1 MTIKTTSKNITI
13 RLGLNDKDSKKQEV
27 TTLDAYKIVNNLL
40 VRTFWIWT
48 ISESFWIYT
57 HENWE
62 VVQEKTLV
70 IDLYTDKD
78 YYDFVEELKILFNQE
93 SVMVLIQDKPR
104 VEFL

>member
-1 MTIKTTSKNITI
+1 MKTTAKNITI

-27 TTLDAYKIVNNLL
+27 STLDAYKIVNNLL
-40 VRTFWIWT
+40 VKTFWIWT

-70 IDLYTDKD
+70 IDLYTEKD
-78 YYDFVEELKILFNQE
+78 YYDFVEDLKAIFNQE

>member
-1 MTIKTTSKNITI
+1 MKTTAKNITI

-27 TTLDAYKIVNNLL
+27 STLDAYKIVNNLL
-40 VRTFWIWT
+40 VKTFWIWT

-57 HENWE
+57 HDNWE

-70 IDLYTDKD
+70 IDLYTEKD
-78 YYDFVEELKILFNQE
+78 YYDFVEDLKAIFNQE